1 MEIFRTRATVSKD
14 GKLSI
19 KGLPFCPGEKVEVL
33 VRAEEPT
40 PVIERR
46 ALVSELKAVFREMQA
61 LPQAKTITEDEI
73 AAEIA
78 AYRAE
83 QLK

>member
-1 MEIFRTRATVSKD
+1 METFRACATVSKD

-19 KGLPFCPGEKVEVL
+19 KGLPFRPGEKVEVL
-33 VRAEEPT
+33 VRAEKPT
-40 PVIERR
+40 PVFERR

-61 LPQAKTITEDEI
+61 LSQAKTMTEAEI

-78 AYRAE
+78 AYSAE
-83 QLK
+83 KSK